1 MNDEIENG
9 KIENIVVGGK
19 KKRKKNSD
27 EGRREKG
34 EKPQG
39 YLPTLEAK
47 VKIILKRRE
56 KREKKRENE
65 PISNLDLKRKYV
77 LMKKNKKEE
86 KGRKERR
93 RR

>member
-1 MNDEIENG
+1 MVKLKTLSLGE
-9 KIENIVVGGK
+9 

-56 KREKKRENE
+56 KREKK
-65 PISNLDLKRKYV
+65 
-77 LMKKNKKEE
+77 KE
-86 KGRKERR
+86 KTNQSPTWT
-93 RR
+93 

>member
-1 MNDEIENG
+1 MVKLKTLSWGE
-9 KIENIVVGGK
+9 

-56 KREKKRENE
+56 KREKK
-65 PISNLDLKRKYV
+65 
-77 LMKKNKKEE
+77 KE
-86 KGRKERR
+86 KTNQSPTWT
-93 RR
+93 